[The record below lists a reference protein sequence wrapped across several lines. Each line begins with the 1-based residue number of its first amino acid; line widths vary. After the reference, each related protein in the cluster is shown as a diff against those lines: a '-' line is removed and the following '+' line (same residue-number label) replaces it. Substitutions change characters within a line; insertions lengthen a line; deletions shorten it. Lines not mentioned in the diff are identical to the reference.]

1 MSVFATFFMP
11 NKPIDTISIIAMFIY
26 VICCKRGQ
34 QTERMPIGWLIEY
47 LRVNK
52 YCTVGPL
59 CNIRCCE
66 HISGKVLKT
75 SNMLLGTFRGI
86 KGTRIWYLLTSQAQG
101 IDIIKAELLGGQEKR
116 ACFWPKT
123 AFWKSPIS
131 QKVFNIFWWFFFCLV
146 MGTLYCQKNHHN

>member
-1 MSVFATFFMP
+1 MGNPLLKCLKSFV
-11 NKPIDTISIIAMFIY
+11 KISSTSWQKIKSKKKFHIF
-26 VICCKRGQ
+26 
-34 QTERMPIGWLIEY
+34 LH
-47 LRVNK
+47 N
-52 YCTVGPL
+52 CTVGPL

-146 MGTLYCQKNHHN
+146 MGTLYYQKNYNN

>member
-1 MSVFATFFMP
+1 MIKSFITHRFVHDHSTLSDHAFKDTNQFGNLPSSFF
-11 NKPIDTISIIAMFIY
+11 
-26 VICCKRGQ
+26 CCVKV
-34 QTERMPIGWLIEY
+34 LS
-47 LRVNK
+47 
-52 YCTVGPL
+52 TVGPL

-131 QKVFNIFWWFFFCLV
+131 QKVFNIFWWFFFAWSWGHCTVIKTTIINL
-146 MGTLYCQKNHHN
+146 MTKIYIS